1 MSTTHVL
8 ERQQTVEAPLARVFP
23 FFADAAN
30 LQTITPSFLRFRFL
44 TPLPVEMRADAR
56 IDYEIRLF
64 GVPMRWQTRIACFE
78 PPRRFVDE
86 QIRGPY
92 RTWVHSHEFEEVPE
106 GTRIIDRVRYALPL
120 GPLGDL
126 AHALWVRRTLERIFD
141 FRRDVI
147 AAQFG
152 VGERRGSR

>member
-8 ERQQTVEAPLARVFP
+8 ERQQTVTAPLARVFP

-44 TPLPVEMRADAR
+44 TALPIEMRTGAW

-64 GVPMRWQTRIACFE
+64 GVPMRWRTQIACFE
-78 PPRRFVDE
+78 PPHRFVDE
-86 QIRGPY
+86 QLRGPY
-92 RTWVHSHEFEEVPE
+92 QTWVHTHEFEEVSE
-106 GTRIIDRVRYALPL
+106 GTRIIDRVRYSLPL

-126 AHALWVRRTLERIFD
+126 AHALWVRRTLDHIFD

-147 AAQFG
+147 AAQFR
-152 VGERRGSR
+152 VGERRESR